1 MEMVPDTLIP
11 AMRRMV
17 LIAAL
22 LLGTAGFAPALA
34 SADEPVAPSPPA
46 GDAARGKTI
55 FHGPGG
61 CAYCHGTDGYIGK
74 RPHKTDLHT
83 EAIAKLDPKPADLRN
98 AAALKSQDDA
108 QRFQSIK
115 FGHPGTAMFPRN
127 TQLLDRDIA
136 DLVAYLA
143 ILRTEG
149 AR

>member
-1 MEMVPDTLIP
+1 
-11 AMRRMV
+11 MV

-22 LLGTAGFAPALA
+22 LLGTAGFVPAPA
-34 SADEPVAPSPPA
+34 SAEEPVAPPLPA
-46 GDAARGKTI
+46 GDAARGRTI
-55 FHGPGG
+55 FHGKGG
-61 CAYCHGTDGYIGK
+61 CAFCHGTDGYVVK
-74 RPHKTDLHT
+74 RPRKTDLHT

-98 AAALKSQDDA
+98 AAALKSQNDA

-143 ILRTEG
+143 VLRTKG
-149 AR
+149 R